1 MHLGPLTIHCTRKGT
16 RTTYEI
22 MSEDALKEDTTKIEA
37 SYLVQNS
44 FIGDNVRMKL
54 DENRLCR
61 VLNVLIGG

>member
-1 MHLGPLTIHCTRKGT
+1 
-16 RTTYEI
+16 